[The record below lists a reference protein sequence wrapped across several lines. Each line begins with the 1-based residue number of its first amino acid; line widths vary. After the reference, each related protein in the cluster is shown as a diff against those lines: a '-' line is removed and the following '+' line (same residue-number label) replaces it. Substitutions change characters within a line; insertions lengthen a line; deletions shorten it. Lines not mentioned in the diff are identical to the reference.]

1 MSEATPVEVLEAEH
15 RVIQKMVA
23 GMSVLA
29 ERIEGGDP
37 VDVSLL
43 ESIVAFLRTFA
54 DRLHH
59 GKEESFLFAA
69 LIRRGVPS
77 QGCPIGGLTMEHQ
90 KGRVMVAEL
99 ADAIRGCAAGEPP
112 AREALVKSLRA
123 LVAFY
128 PNHIWKEDYLLFP
141 LASKFLTPQ
150 DQQELMDNFETV
162 ERELGIDVHE
172 GFDKVAAELERTLS
186 GIDITQRGMRASS
199 VGRESSGV
207 A

>member
-1 MSEATPVEVLEAEH
+1 MSEATAVEMLEAEH

-29 ERIEGGDP
+29 EQLEGGER

-43 ESIVAFLRTFA
+43 ESIVVFLRTFA

-59 GKEESFLFAA
+59 GKEESFLFPA

-90 KGRVMVAEL
+90 KGRVMVGEL
-99 ADAIRGCAAGEPP
+99 ADAIRGYAAGEPP
-112 AREALVKSLRA
+112 ARENLVKSLRA

-128 PNHIWKEDYLLFP
+128 PSHIWKEDYLLFP
-141 LASKFLTPQ
+141 LAGKVLTPE
-150 DQQELMDNFETV
+150 DQQELSDKFETV
-162 ERELGIDVHE
+162 ERELGLDVHE
-172 GFDKVAAELERTLS
+172 GFDKVAAELERKVS
-186 GIDITQRGMRASS
+186 GIVSS
-199 VGRESSGV
+199 PKEG
-207 A
+207 